1 LDISSV
7 NNCRDHK
14 YEVEVIYDV
23 MYPSGLNGTDN
34 VTKVMKESYSIN
46 EAFKLSIRLQTVN
59 VIEVDSSNMPGL
71 PTKSVQMENDPDFL
85 VDTPSSDPALIG
97 NIWINY

>member
-1 LDISSV
+1 M
-7 NNCRDHK
+7 
-14 YEVEVIYDV
+14 YDV
-23 MYPSGLNGTDN
+23 MYPSGINGTDS
-34 VTKVMKESYSIN
+34 VSKIIKESYSIS

-59 VIEVDSSNMPGL
+59 VVEVDSSNMPGL

-85 VDTPSSDPALIG
+85 VDEPSSDNLLLG

>member
-1 LDISSV
+1 LDLQNIQS
-7 NNCRDHK
+7 CRDHE

-23 MYPSGLNGTDN
+23 MYPSGLNGTDS

-59 VIEVDSSNMPGL
+59 VVEVDSSNHPGL
-71 PTKSVQMENDPDFL
+71 PVKSVQMENEPDFL
-85 VDTPSSDPALIG
+85 VDTPSTDPGLIG